1 MRRLL
6 YTNSAVEDLTQ
17 IWNYTFDN
25 WSEERA
31 DQYYL
36 DIIYTCNILCQQP
49 EIGRI
54 YFDYDIIIRGLKFK
68 QHIIFYRIQSLNEI
82 EIVRI
87 LHSSMDIETSILD

>member
-1 MRRLL
+1 MRPLL
-6 YTNSAVEDLTQ
+6 YSNSAVEDLTQ

-36 DIIYTCNILCQQP
+36 EIISTCTILCQQP
-49 EIGRI
+49 KISLI
-54 YFDYDIIIRGLKFK
+54 YFDFDIKIRGLKFK
-68 QHIIFYRIQSLNEI
+68 QYIIFYRIQTPNEI

-87 LHSSMDIETSILD
+87 LHSSMDIATAIAD

>member
-1 MRRLL
+1 MRLL
-6 YTNSAVEDLTQ
+6 LFSNSAVEDLTQ

-36 DIIYTCNILCQQP
+36 DIISTCTILCQQP
-49 EIGRI
+49 EIGRL
-54 YFDYDIIIRGLKFK
+54 YFNFESKIRGLKFK
-68 QHIIFYRIQSLNEI
+68 QHIIFYRIQSPDQI

-87 LHSSMDIETSILD
+87 LHSSMDITTAIAH